1 MSGTPLFRRSGTSSL
16 KVMPMMPMFAR
27 LTGRSAAIQLDEPLC
42 DERAHAIIDA
52 APGKDDLRIIAYRL
66 GPGGYKTV
74 G

>member
-1 MSGTPLFRRSGTSSL
+1 
-16 KVMPMMPMFAR
+16 MMPMFAR